1 MRSLVGRAVRRY
13 LMAGLLFWVPV
24 GITWI
29 TFKFLLDLADGLLT
43 LLPEQYRP
51 DHLLGFHLPGPGVVV
66 ALIVLILTG
75 LLVANVMGQTLVNW
89 WEELMNRIP
98 LVRTIYS
105 GVKGFTESLISSK
118 ASFRQVVMIEFP
130 RKDTWTMAF
139 VTATNLPDY
148 SGKYGGEPQIC
159 VYVPTTPIPTTGYN
173 LIVRQS
179 EVVPIDMSVDDAMKM
194 IVTLGVVV
202 PPPRTGTTGVHP
214 VLKTP
219 PAQ

>member
-1 MRSLVGRAVRRY
+1 VKSLFTRALRRY
-13 LMAGLLFWVPV
+13 LMAGLLIWLPV
-24 GITWI
+24 GITWL
-29 TFKFLLDLADGLLT
+29 TFKFLLDMTDGLLT

-51 DHLLGFHLPGPGVVV
+51 DTLLGFHLPGFGVLI
-66 ALIVLILTG
+66 ALIVLFLTG
-75 LLVANVMGQTLVNW
+75 VLVANLVGQTLVVW

-105 GVKGFTESLISSK
+105 GVKGFTESLMTSK
-118 ASFRQVVMIEFP
+118 ASFRQVVVIEFP
-130 RKDTWTMAF
+130 RKDVWTIAF
-139 VTATNLPDY
+139 VTAVDLPDY
-148 SGKYGGEPQIC
+148 SGRYGGEPQIC

-202 PPPRTGTTGVHP
+202 PPPKTGNTGTNP
-214 VLKTP
+214 ILRTP
-219 PAQ
+219 PAP

>member
-1 MRSLVGRAVRRY
+1 MKSRLAGALRRY
-13 LMAGLLFWVPV
+13 LIAGLLFWVPA
-24 GITWI
+24 GLTWL
-29 TFKFLLDLADGLLT
+29 TFKFLLDLTDGLLT
-43 LLPEQYRP
+43 LLPERFKP
-51 DHLLGFHLPGPGVVV
+51 DQLLGFHVPGFG
-66 ALIVLILTG
+66 VLIALVVLVLTG
-75 LLVANVMGQTLVNW
+75 LLVANLVGQTLVTW
-89 WEELMNRIP
+89 WEDLMNRIP

-105 GVKGFTESLISSK
+105 SIKGFTDSLVKSK

-148 SGKYGGEPQIC
+148 SGRYGGEPQIC

-202 PPPRTGTTGVHP
+202 PPDRHPGV
-214 VLKTP
+214 
-219 PAQ
+219 

>member
-1 MRSLVGRAVRRY
+1 MKSRLARGLRRY
-13 LMAGLLFWVPV
+13 LIAGLLIWVPV
-24 GITWI
+24 GITWL
-29 TFKFLLDLADGLLT
+29 TFKFLLDLTDELLT
-43 LLPEQYRP
+43 LLPEPYRP
-51 DHLLGFHLPGPGVVV
+51 DNLFGVHIPGFGVLLALVV
-66 ALIVLILTG
+66 LLLTG
-75 LLVANVMGQTLVNW
+75 LLLANLFGQTLVAW
-89 WEELMNRIP
+89 WDDLVNRIP

-105 GVKGFTESLISSK
+105 GVKGFTESLVTSK

-130 RKDTWTMAF
+130 RRDTWTIAF

-148 SGKYGGEPQIC
+148 SGRYGGEPQIC

-202 PPPRTGTTGVHP
+202 PPERTHDRNP
-214 VLKTP
+214 VP
-219 PAQ
+219 PAT

>member
-1 MRSLVGRAVRRY
+1 VKLGISRGLRRY
-13 LMAGLLFWVPV
+13 LIAGLLFWVPA
-24 GITWI
+24 GLTWL
-29 TFKFLLDLADGLLT
+29 TFKFLLDLTDGLLT
-43 LLPEQYRP
+43 LLPDRFKP
-51 DHLLGFHLPGPGVVV
+51 DNLLGFHVPGFGALV
-66 ALIVLILTG
+66 ALVVLVLTG
-75 LLVANVMGQTLVNW
+75 LLVANLVGQTVVAW
-89 WEELMNRIP
+89 WDELMNRIP

-105 GVKGFTESLISSK
+105 GVKGFTESLMKSK

-148 SGKYGGEPQIC
+148 SGRYGGEPQIC

-202 PPPRTGTTGVHP
+202 PPGTHVAG
-214 VLKTP
+214 P
-219 PAQ
+219 PST

>member
-1 MRSLVGRAVRRY
+1 MKSGLARALRRY
-13 LMAGLLFWVPV
+13 LIAGLLFWVPA
-24 GITWI
+24 GLTWL
-29 TFKFLLDLADGLLT
+29 TFKFLLDLTDGLLT
-43 LLPEQYRP
+43 LLPDRLKP
-51 DHLLGFHLPGPGVVV
+51 DHLLGFHIPGFG
-66 ALIVLILTG
+66 ALIALVVLVLTG
-75 LLVANVMGQTLVNW
+75 LLVANLVGQTLVTW

-98 LVRTIYS
+98 LVRSIYS
-105 GVKGFTESLISSK
+105 SVKGFTESLMKSK

-148 SGKYGGEPQIC
+148 SGRYGGEPQIC

-202 PPPRTGTTGVHP
+202 PPGTHAGGPASTGT
-214 VLKTP
+214 
-219 PAQ
+219 

>member
-1 MRSLVGRAVRRY
+1 MKSQLARGLRKY
-13 LMAGLLFWVPV
+13 LIAGLLFWVPA
-24 GITWI
+24 GLTWL
-29 TFKFLLDLADGLLT
+29 TFKFLLDLTDGLLT
-43 LLPEQYRP
+43 LLPDRLKP
-51 DHLLGFHLPGPGVVV
+51 DNLLGFHIPGFG
-66 ALIVLILTG
+66 ALIALVVLVLTG
-75 LLVANVMGQTLVNW
+75 LLVANLVGQTLVVW
-89 WEELMNRIP
+89 WDDLMNRIP

-105 GVKGFTESLISSK
+105 GVKGFTESLMKSK

-130 RKDTWTMAF
+130 RKDVWTMAF

-148 SGKYGGEPQIC
+148 SGRYGGEPQIC

-202 PPPRTGTTGVHP
+202 PPGTHAGGPTS
-214 VLKTP
+214 TI
-219 PAQ
+219 A

>member
-1 MRSLVGRAVRRY
+1 VKHSLARALRRY
-13 LMAGLLFWVPV
+13 LVAGLLFWVPA
-24 GITWI
+24 GLTWL
-29 TFKFLLDLADGLLT
+29 TFKFLLDLTDGLLT
-43 LLPEQYRP
+43 LLPDRFKP
-51 DHLLGFHLPGPGVVV
+51 DYLLGFHIPGFG
-66 ALIVLILTG
+66 VLIALVVLVLTG
-75 LLVANVMGQTLVNW
+75 LLVANLVGQTLVTW
-89 WEELMNRIP
+89 WEEMMNRIP

-105 GVKGFTESLISSK
+105 GIKGFTDSLMKSK

-202 PPPRTGTTGVHP
+202 PPGKHPGGSASTG
-214 VLKTP
+214 
-219 PAQ
+219 A

>member
-1 MRSLVGRAVRRY
+1 MIRPSVGRRLQRY
-13 LMAGLLFWVPV
+13 LVAGLLIWVPA
-24 GITWI
+24 GITWL
-29 TFKFLLDLADGLLT
+29 TFKFLLDLTDGLLT
-43 LLPEQYRP
+43 LLPERFRP
-51 DHLLGFHLPGPGVVV
+51 DTLLGFHIPGFG
-66 ALIVLILTG
+66 VLIALFVLLLTG
-75 LLVANVMGQTLVNW
+75 LLVANLVGRTLVVW
-89 WEELMNRIP
+89 WDELMNRIP

-105 GVKGFTESLISSK
+105 GVKGFTESLVTSK

-130 RKDTWTMAF
+130 RRDTWTIAF

-148 SGKYGGEPQIC
+148 SGRYGGEPQIC

-202 PPPRTGTTGVHP
+202 PPGHTLDRSAP
-214 VLKTP
+214 
-219 PAQ
+219 

>member
-1 MRSLVGRAVRRY
+1 VKSPFARALRRY
-13 LMAGLLFWVPV
+13 LVAGLLFWVPA
-24 GITWI
+24 GLTWL
-29 TFKFLLDLADGLLT
+29 TFKFLLDLTDGLLT
-43 LLPEQYRP
+43 LLPEQYKP
-51 DHLLGFHLPGPGVVV
+51 DNLLGFHIPGFG
-66 ALIVLILTG
+66 ALIALVVLILTG
-75 LLVANVMGQTLVNW
+75 LLVANLVGQTLVTW
-89 WEELMNRIP
+89 WDELMNRIP

-105 GVKGFTESLISSK
+105 GVKGFTESLMTSK

-130 RKDTWTMAF
+130 RKDVWTIAF

-202 PPPRTGTTGVHP
+202 PSPKTGTTGAYR

-219 PAQ
+219 PAL

>member
-1 MRSLVGRAVRRY
+1 VKFGIARLLRKY
-13 LMAGLLFWVPV
+13 LIAGLLFWVPA
-24 GITWI
+24 GLTWL
-29 TFKFLLDLADGLLT
+29 TFKFLLDLTDGLLT
-43 LLPEQYRP
+43 LLPDHLKP
-51 DHLLGFHLPGPGVVV
+51 DNLLGFHVPGFG
-66 ALIVLILTG
+66 VLIALVVLLLTG
-75 LLVANVMGQTLVNW
+75 LLVANLVGQTLITW

-105 GVKGFTESLISSK
+105 GVKGFTESLMKSK

-130 RKDTWTMAF
+130 RRDTWTMAF

-148 SGKYGGEPQIC
+148 SGRYGGEPQIC

-202 PPPRTGTTGVHP
+202 PPGMHAGA
-214 VLKTP
+214 
-219 PAQ
+219 PAAAERPAAGA

>member
-1 MRSLVGRAVRRY
+1 MKGLVTRALRRY
-13 LMAGLLFWVPV
+13 LMAGLLFWLPV
-24 GITWI
+24 GITVL
-29 TFKFLLDLADGLLT
+29 TFKFLLDMTDGLLT
-43 LLPEQYRP
+43 LLPAEYRP
-51 DHLLGFHLPGPGVVV
+51 DHVLGFHVPGFGVLI
-66 ALIVLILTG
+66 ALIVLFLTG
-75 LLVANVMGQTLVNW
+75 VLVANLVGQAVVVW
-89 WEELMNRIP
+89 WDEFMNRIP

-105 GVKGFTESLISSK
+105 GVKGFTDSLINSK

-139 VTATNLPDY
+139 VTATDLPDY

-202 PPPRTGTTGVHP
+202 PPPRTGNTGVNP

-219 PAQ
+219 PEP

>member
-1 MRSLVGRAVRRY
+1 L
-13 LMAGLLFWVPV
+13 
-24 GITWI
+24 
-29 TFKFLLDLADGLLT
+29 
-43 LLPEQYRP
+43 
-51 DHLLGFHLPGPGVVV
+51 
-66 ALIVLILTG
+66 LTG
-75 LLVANVMGQTLVNW
+75 LLVANLVGQTLVTW
-89 WEELMNRIP
+89 WDDLMNRIP

-105 GVKGFTESLISSK
+105 GVKGFTESLMKSK

-130 RKDTWTMAF
+130 RKDVWTMAF

-202 PPPRTGTTGVHP
+202 PPGKHVGASPG
-214 VLKTP
+214 
-219 PAQ
+219 A

>member
-1 MRSLVGRAVRRY
+1 VKSQLARGLRRY
-13 LMAGLLFWVPV
+13 LIAGLLFWVPA
-24 GITWI
+24 GLTWL
-29 TFKFLLDLADGLLT
+29 TFKFLLDVADGLLT
-43 LLPEQYRP
+43 LLPDHLKP
-51 DHLLGFHLPGPGVVV
+51 DNLLGFHVPGFG
-66 ALIVLILTG
+66 ALIALVVLVLTG
-75 LLVANVMGQTLVNW
+75 LLVANLVGQTLVVW
-89 WEELMNRIP
+89 WDEMMNRIP

-105 GVKGFTESLISSK
+105 GLKGFTESLMKSK

-148 SGKYGGEPQIC
+148 SGRYGGEPQIC

-202 PPPRTGTTGVHP
+202 PPGTHAGGPTS
-214 VLKTP
+214 TIT
-219 PAQ
+219 

>member
-1 MRSLVGRAVRRY
+1 VKSPFARALRKY
-13 LMAGLLFWVPV
+13 LMAGLLFWVPA
-24 GITWI
+24 GLTWL
-29 TFKFLLDLADGLLT
+29 TFKFLLDLTDGLLT
-43 LLPEQYRP
+43 LLPEQYKP
-51 DHLLGFHLPGPGVVV
+51 DNLLGFHIPGFG
-66 ALIVLILTG
+66 ALIAVVVLILTG
-75 LLVANVMGQTLVNW
+75 LLVANLVGQTLVTW

-105 GVKGFTESLISSK
+105 GVRGFTESLMTSK
-118 ASFRQVVMIEFP
+118 ASFRQVVVIEFP
-130 RKDTWTMAF
+130 RKDVWTIAF

-148 SGKYGGEPQIC
+148 SGKYAGEPHIC

-202 PPPRTGTTGVHP
+202 PSPKTGTTGAYR

-219 PAQ
+219 PAP

>member
-1 MRSLVGRAVRRY
+1 MKSRLARALRRY
-13 LMAGLLFWVPV
+13 LMAGLLIWLPV
-24 GITWI
+24 GITWL
-29 TFKFLLDLADGLLT
+29 TFKFLLDMTDGLLT
-43 LLPEQYRP
+43 LLPERFHP
-51 DHLLGFHLPGPGVVV
+51 DVLLGFHLPGLGALLALVV
-66 ALIVLILTG
+66 LLLTG
-75 LLVANVMGQTLVNW
+75 LLVANLVGHQLVIW

-105 GVKGFTESLISSK
+105 SVKGFTESLMTSK

-139 VTATNLPDY
+139 VTATDLPDY
-148 SGKYGGEPQIC
+148 SGRYGGEPQIC

-173 LIVRQS
+173 LIVRKS

-202 PPPRTGTTGVHP
+202 PPGTRNGAGAE
-214 VLKTP
+214 LP
-219 PAQ
+219 PSGG

>member
-1 MRSLVGRAVRRY
+1 MKSRIARGLRRY
-13 LMAGLLFWVPV
+13 LVAGLLFWVPA
-24 GITWI
+24 GLTWL
-29 TFKFLLDLADGLLT
+29 TFGFLLDLTDGLLT
-43 LLPEQYRP
+43 LLPDQYKP
-51 DHLLGFHLPGPGVVV
+51 DHLLGFHIPGFG
-66 ALIVLILTG
+66 ALIALVVLILTG
-75 LLVANVMGQTLVNW
+75 LLVANLVGQTLVTW

-98 LVRTIYS
+98 LVRTLYS
-105 GVKGFTESLISSK
+105 GLRGFTESLMTSK

-130 RKDTWTMAF
+130 RKDVWTIAF

-202 PPPRTGTTGVHP
+202 PSPKTGTTGTHP
-214 VLKTP
+214 ILRPP
-219 PAQ
+219 PAR

>member
-1 MRSLVGRAVRRY
+1 MKTRLARALRRY
-13 LMAGLLFWVPV
+13 LVAGLLIWVPV
-24 GITWI
+24 GITWL
-29 TFKFLLDLADGLLT
+29 TFKFLLDLTDELLT
-43 LLPEQYRP
+43 LLPEAYRP
-51 DHLLGFHLPGPGVVV
+51 DNLLGFHIPGFGVVV
-66 ALIVLILTG
+66 ALLVLLVTG
-75 LLVANVMGQTLVNW
+75 LLLANLFGQSLVAWWDELV
-89 WEELMNRIP
+89 NRIP

-105 GVKGFTESLISSK
+105 GVKGFTESLVTSK

-130 RKDTWTMAF
+130 RRDCWTIAF

-148 SGKYGGEPQIC
+148 SGRYGGESQIC

-202 PPPRTGTTGVHP
+202 PPDK
-214 VLKTP
+214 LQDKN
-219 PAQ
+219 PARPAP